1 MIHVYAV
8 KYLTS
13 FNKQQNLFQ
22 YVDIKVIIVFVSV
35 DVDFCYLLQDMFD
48 VILDENQL
56 EDACEHLSE
65 FLEAYWKATHPVD
78 NTQQTKLM
86 PSPNPI
92 TRHNT
97 VPQGHGHG
105 HHGHHGHGHSVHSSS
120 FREPRRHDD
129 HEHHIRGGDR
139 DTSPSREKLHD
150 RDLRSGHYERSDYN
164 RMSPRDYD
172 RRDHSGEMHEPRRD
186 DRYSHRKEHEHF
198 DTREAYG
205 SPTRN
210 SKYPMKQQSID
221 I

>member
-1 MIHVYAV
+1 M
-8 KYLTS
+8 
-13 FNKQQNLFQ
+13 FNC
-22 YVDIKVIIVFVSV
+22 S
-35 DVDFCYLLQDMFD
+35 LQDMFD

-78 NTQQTKLM
+78 TTLQSKLQ

-97 VPQGHGHG
+97 VPPGHGHGHG
-105 HHGHHGHGHSVHSSS
+105 HHGHCHSVHSSS

-129 HEHHIRGGDR
+129 HDHHIRSGDR
-139 DTSPSREKLHD
+139 DPSPSREKLHD
-150 RDLRSGHYERSDYN
+150 RDLRSGHYDRSDYN

-172 RRDHSGEMHEPRRD
+172 RRDHSGEMHDPRRD
-186 DRYSHRKEHEHF
+186 DRYSYRREHEHF
-198 DTREAYG
+198 DTREPYG